1 MAISLSACYVMQ
13 IYTNTT
19 NYQNILGD
27 IYTSGGPVVA
37 SSNLVIP
44 TAENERLTLKS
55 VGFFCEKSI
64 NLLNHFKLMAL
75 SLNKFA
81 QRSWFFACYFL
92 INS

>member
-55 VGFFCEKSI
+55 VSLFCFQTLHK
-64 NLLNHFKLMAL
+64 HYTK
-75 SLNKFA
+75 
-81 QRSWFFACYFL
+81 
-92 INS
+92 